1 MPRPDFLPK
10 TIGRLQGGLARFL
23 KNPTVWLAIVFAAL
37 LFCLPAAEPLLRRL
51 FPGVTHPVYLRAS
64 FFQLAL
70 AHAFLTATS
79 SLMAA
84 TIGIATA
91 IFVTRRVGAEF
102 LGLAGA
108 VAAIGQT
115 FPPVAV
121 LALAVPW
128 LGYGAAP
135 TLAALVLYSIL
146 PILETSIAGLRNV
159 PESVRDAARGM
170 GFSAAGMLLAVELP
184 LALPFIL
191 AGLRTAVIINIGTA
205 TIGSTIGAL
214 SLGTPIVEGLAAA
227 NTAYIVEGALVV
239 GLFAILTDRLFEA
252 AERACRVPPGIGE
265 TAANSQA

>member
-1 MPRPDFLPK
+1 MPRSDSPAPK
-10 TIGRLQGGLARFL
+10 TARARQGLARLL
-23 KNPTVWLAIVFAAL
+23 KNPFIWLALLFVAL
-37 LFCLPAAEPLLRRL
+37 LFCLPAAEPLLRHI

-64 FFQLAL
+64 FFELFL

-79 SLMAA
+79 SLVAA
-84 TIGIATA
+84 LIGIATA
-91 IFVTRRVGAEF
+91 IFVTRRVGHEF

-159 PESVRDAARGM
+159 PDSVRDAASGM
-170 GFSAAGMLLAVELP
+170 GFSAARMLFGVELP

-205 TIGSTIGAL
+205 TIGSTVGAL
-214 SLGTPIVEGLAAA
+214 SLGTPIVEGLAAS
-227 NTAYIVEGALVV
+227 NIAYVVEGALVV
-239 GLFAILTDRLFEA
+239 GLFAILTDRVFEIV
-252 AERACRVPPGIGE
+252 EKTCRARQEG
-265 TAANSQA
+265 